1 MAEFAWRNVQVTLLG
16 RVLEGILDVDYEKE
30 VEKKPIYGRGSKVK
44 GIQQGNEKCSGNITL
59 RQSEVEAMLTAA
71 KTTSPNA
78 TLLDISF
85 DVQIQYIAIGNT
97 NIVKD
102 RIVAAQFTKLPKGMK
117 QGDTDMQIKLP
128 LIAEDIL
135 YDI

>member
-1 MAEFAWRNVQVTLLG
+1 MAEFAWRDLQVTMLG
-16 RVLEGILDVDYEKE
+16 KVLEGILDVDYEKE

-44 GIQQGNEKCSGNITL
+44 GIQPGNEKNGGNITL

-71 KTTSPNA
+71 KAIRPNA

-85 DVQIQYIAIGNT
+85 DVQIQYISLGTT

-102 RIVAAQFTKLPKGMK
+102 RVVAAQFTKLPKGMK

-128 LIAEDIL
+128 FIAEDIL
-135 YDI
+135 YGI